1 MPNRLAELEKLH
13 AREPDDPFLVYAI
26 GTEHEKAGKYDE
38 AIARFDQV
46 LEMDPSYVYAHFRK
60 GQVYEQQGDLDAA
73 RAAYEVG
80 ITAAEDH
87 DDPKAREE
95 IAGALDLL

>member
-1 MPNRLAELEKLH
+1 MANRLAELEKLH

-26 GTEHEKAGKYDE
+26 GTEHEKAGKYAE
-38 AIARFDQV
+38 AIERFDQV
-46 LEMDPSYVYAHFRK
+46 LALDPTYVYAHFRK
-60 GQVYEQQGDLDAA
+60 GQIYEQQGELDAA

-80 ITAAEDH
+80 IAAAEKY
-87 DDPKAREE
+87 DDAKARDE